1 MGRNATYTKRLCS
14 YVSARRRRGN
24 NLELLL
30 YTIYGVI
37 NQRILVADGVGII
50 VVVVYLLASASAAVA
65 AAVCVLAR
73 ID

>member
-1 MGRNATYTKRLCS
+1 M
-14 YVSARRRRGN
+14 
-24 NLELLL
+24 

-50 VVVVYLLASASAAVA
+50 VVVYLLASASAAVA